1 MTYRGRI
8 ENGVIVLDPPADL
21 PEGVTVEV
29 RVVEEAVEPPDDEV
43 PSLYE
48 QLKDIIGIA
57 EGLPSDLAR
66 NHDHY
71 LHGQPKKP

>member
-1 MTYRGRI
+1 MTYRGHV
-8 ENGVIVLDPPADL
+8 ENGSVVFDPPVAL
-21 PEGVTVEV
+21 PEGVEVEV
-29 RVVEEAVEPPDDEV
+29 SIVAHDGAMPEEEV
-43 PSLYE
+43 PTLYE

-57 EGLPSDLAR
+57 DGLPSDLAR